1 MIDFDHNNS
10 NDCSLE
16 DDVDLLGNDI
26 DLVVVALVAAKIK
39 KIINTYFIKFQ
50 RKMNYLMNIG

>member
-1 MIDFDHNNS
+1 MIDFDRNNS

-39 KIINTYFIKFQ
+39 EIINTVFIKFQ
-50 RKMNYLMNIG
+50 RKINYLMNIG